1 MNIKTLEKLEFN
13 KICEIL
19 KKYVITYIGKNYAE
33 NLKPFNNQNEAI
45 KAQKQ
50 TTEASTLL
58 YRKGSIPISEIE
70 DITSHIKKLNSNLF
84 LNSKQLLDLSNI
96 LKVSRN
102 LKNYFFSSDIQNI
115 EFENLN
121 GLFNN
126 LYINPNIE
134 NTIFS
139 SIIDENTIADDASS
153 ELKNIRKNIKNK
165 EQEIKL
171 KLNSYLQSKYIQ
183 EPVITMR
190 SGRFVIPVKNEYRS
204 EIKGFIHDI
213 SSSGSTVFIEP
224 ISVFDLNNDL
234 NHLKND
240 ENIEIEKILQKL
252 SSLFFNITDFI
263 TNNVNLI
270 GLIDFIFAKAK
281 YSNSLNAIEPI
292 ISNKKIINLKMA
304 WHPLIDKNTAIKND
318 ISIGENYTSLIIT
331 GPNTGGKTVTLK
343 TAGLLTLMAMSGLH
357 ITANEGSCVYFFD
370 NIFADIGDEQS
381 ISDSLSTFSSHMTNI
396 ASILNEATENSF
408 ILLDELGSGTD
419 PVEGANLAISIL
431 EKLYSL
437 NTLTLST
444 THYPE
449 LKHFALVTDGFEN
462 ASVEFN
468 LDTLSPTY
476 KLLIGIPGTSNAFSI
491 SRKLGISEEIISR
504 AKELMS
510 SDKINIEDLLN
521 NIYENK
527 KIIETE
533 KEKIL
538 EDSKKVQNLKN
549 SLEED
554 YSKLQNTKKE
564 LVAKAKSEARDILL
578 SAKEDAN
585 EIIKQIENSSNN
597 KEINKLRNKLN
608 EKINNL
614 NVVNSKESNSNKKIN
629 LSDLK
634 IGTEVFIKKINQTG
648 TVISISKDGK
658 IQVQLSLGKM
668 FFNIDE
674 LEISKISN
682 KNNKTYLSSS
692 KKDFKVKAV
701 SSEINVIGQNIDEAC
716 FTIDKF
722 LDNCALSSLN
732 TVRIVHGKGTGA
744 LRTGIHKF
752 LKNHPHVKSFRI
764 GTFGEGETG
773 VTIVELK

>member
-70 DITSHIKKLNSNLF
+70 DVTSHIKKLNSNLF

-304 WHPLIDKNTAIKND
+304 WHPLIDKTTAIKND

-648 TVISISKDGK
+648 TVISISKDRK

-682 KNNKTYLSSS
+682 KNNKTYSSSS

>member
-521 NIYENK
+521 SIYENK

-614 NVVNSKESNSNKKIN
+614 NVVNSKESNLNKKIN

-682 KNNKTYLSSS
+682 KNNKTYSSSS

>member
-70 DITSHIKKLNSNLF
+70 DVTSHIKKLNSNLF

-102 LKNYFFSSDIQNI
+102 LKNYFFSSDIPNI

-139 SIIDENTIADDASS
+139 SIIDENTTADDASS

-171 KLNSYLQSKYIQ
+171 KLSSYLQSKYIQ

-614 NVVNSKESNSNKKIN
+614 NVVNSKESNLNKKIN

-682 KNNKTYLSSS
+682 KNNKTYSSSS

>member
-682 KNNKTYLSSS
+682 KNNKTYSSSS

>member
-171 KLNSYLQSKYIQ
+171 KLNSYFQSKYIQ

-614 NVVNSKESNSNKKIN
+614 NVVNSKESNLNKKIN

-648 TVISISKDGK
+648 TVISISKDRK

-682 KNNKTYLSSS
+682 KNNKTYSSSS